1 MCHLASLWERRHHY
15 EHALSG
21 KGSGDRQAVWPVT
34 PFPHAIHKSPESSQE
49 LAFPPSLSQVFRG
62 SPPVPLCSLLV
73 CKSNKEMLNPETQ
86 GDMSKVVIFQY
97 CDGSPVPVC

>member
-1 MCHLASLWERRHHY
+1 MCHLVSLWERRHHY

-21 KGSGDRQAVWPVT
+21 KGSRETGRLACYSLPSCNPQISGELPRA
-34 PFPHAIHKSPESSQE
+34 AIPASP
-49 LAFPPSLSQVFRG
+49 PQVFRG